1 MLYFLLKYHLR
12 SNPEPAAI
20 SPIMTIKLYS
30 DVCLNA
36 ISILMIIVAIIITIP
51 IIVTILPINDFGL
64 KNITI
69 IPTIN
74 GTSIIKCFKV
84 KRVIIDNIELNDVIF
99 GISNEYFNIDVDV
112 ILNNK
117 IWEE

>member
-1 MLYFLLKYHLR
+1 MDKEYHLNAYLD
-12 SNPEPAAI
+12 SGNKAKSIHFNKSINIINKDIIKENVKFFYEP
-20 SPIMTIKLYS
+20 
-30 DVCLNA
+30 
-36 ISILMIIVAIIITIP
+36 IT
-51 IIVTILPINDFGL
+51 
-64 KNITI
+64 
-69 IPTIN
+69 TIN

>member
-1 MLYFLLKYHLR
+1 M
-12 SNPEPAAI
+12 E
-20 SPIMTIKLYS
+20 IKQNLF
-30 DVCLNA
+30 
-36 ISILMIIVAIIITIP
+36 ISIKVLILLNKDIIKENVKFFYEPIT
-51 IIVTILPINDFGL
+51 
-64 KNITI
+64 
-69 IPTIN
+69 TIN